1 MLVLEIDREKGAGR
15 EQGKMKLRRGKKT
28 RVARTKRMQ

>member
-1 MLVLEIDREKGAGR
+1 VLEIDRERGTGR
-15 EQGKMKLRRGKKT
+15 DEGTVKLGRGKKK

>member
-1 MLVLEIDREKGAGR
+1 VLEIDRER
-15 EQGKMKLRRGKKT
+15 EQGGDEGTVKLGRGKKK